1 VSRQFPRRIID
12 FDEGS
17 ITIPQVEIVPNR
29 THRRNIVR
37 KHAPLASGAMVVQQ
51 GGDDRVAIDVGRA
64 AAVWRRSDDEW
75 RDGGLLLIGQI
86 GRITG

>member
-1 VSRQFPRRIID
+1 
-12 FDEGS
+12 
-17 ITIPQVEIVPNR
+17 
-29 THRRNIVR
+29 
-37 KHAPLASGAMVVQQ
+37 LASGAMVVQQ